1 MSKRSELAARA
12 FAVMLC
18 TWAVEGKADAVTDW
32 DVRSGAIV
40 AESGLGTPPA
50 IRVLALAHTAVYEA
64 VNAITRRHP
73 GANVPLQGP
82 HDASVEAAIAAAH
95 RATLTRLVPA
105 RQASI
110 DAAYQS
116 ALAALAAGP
125 ARDAG
130 VAIGERAAAAVL
142 ASRAD
147 DAAGTPEAYRPHTT
161 PGAYVPTASPA
172 VPHWVRRKPWLMANA
187 SQFRPGPPP
196 SLSSDA
202 WARDYDEVKVVGSR
216 SSERRNGEQTAIA
229 RFWEY
234 SLPPIYHGVV
244 RSVATLPGREIT
256 RNARLYAAVT
266 QAMDDAMIGVFDAKY
281 HYNFWRPV
289 TAIRNGDLDGHHATE
304 RDASWTPLADV
315 PMHPEYPSAHSI
327 LAAAVGTVLRA
338 EIGAGPTPV
347 LGTASPSAK
356 GATRHWTS
364 IDDFVREVSDARVY
378 EGIHFRTSTEVG
390 VEMGSRI
397 GALAV
402 ARYLALPHANAGP
415 TVAARDR

>member
-1 MSKRSELAARA
+1 MSKTSDSLPARSRD
-12 FAVMLC
+12 AVRGRP
-18 TWAVEGKADAVTDW
+18 TKADAVTDW
-32 DVRSGAIV
+32 DVRSGTIV

-50 IRVLALAHTAVYEA
+50 IRVLALAHCRLRA
-64 VNAITRRHP
+64 VNAITDATRRAP
-73 GANVPLQGP
+73 SAAGSARRVRGAAV
-82 HDASVEAAIAAAH
+82 AAAH
-95 RATLTRLVPA
+95 RATLMKLMPA

-116 ALAALAAGP
+116 AFT
-125 ARDAG
+125 
-130 VAIGERAAAAVL
+130 
-142 ASRAD
+142 ASRQNRRGMQASRSASGLPLRCWHRGATTCSRLKPTD
-147 DAAGTPEAYRPHTT
+147 RTPRSGSTCRPRARRSRAGA
-161 PGAYVPTASPA
+161 G
-172 VPHWVRRKPWLMANA
+172 KPLMANA
-187 SQFRPGPPP
+187 SHFRPGPPP
-196 SLSSDA
+196 SLSGDA
-202 WARDYDEVKVVGSR
+202 WARDYEEVRVLGAR
-216 SSERRNGEQTAIA
+216 SSERRSAEQTAIA

-289 TAIRNGDLDGHHATE
+289 TAIRNGALDGHDATE
-304 RDASWTPLADV
+304 RDASWAPLADV

-338 EIGAGPTPV
+338 EIGAGPTPM
-347 LGTASPSAK
+347 LGTASPTAK
-356 GATRHWTS
+356 GAARHWTS
-364 IDDFVREVSDARVY
+364 IDDFVREVSDARIY

-390 VEMGSRI
+390 VEMGERI

-402 ARYLALPHANAGP
+402 VRYLALPRASVGP
-415 TVAARDR
+415 AVTGRGR

>member
-1 MSKRSELAARA
+1 MSKTSEFAARA

-18 TWAVEGKADAVTDW
+18 AWAADGKADAVTDW
-32 DVRSGAIV
+32 DVRSGTIV

-64 VNAITRRHP
+64 VNTITGRYPGARHP
-73 GANVPLQGP
+73 LRGP
-82 HDASVEAAIAAAH
+82 QDASVEAAVAAAH
-95 RATLTRLVPA
+95 RATLMKLMPA

-116 ALAALAAGP
+116 AFAALAAGP

-142 ASRAD
+142 ASRGD
-147 DAAGTPEAYRPHTT
+147 DVLTPEAYRPHTT
-161 PGAYVPTASPA
+161 VGVYVPTASPA
-172 VPHWVRRKPWLMANA
+172 VPHWGRRKPWLMANA
-187 SQFRPGPPP
+187 SHFRPGPPP
-196 SLSSDA
+196 SLSGDA
-202 WARDYDEVKVVGSR
+202 WARDYEEVRVLGAR
-216 SSERRNGEQTAIA
+216 SSERRSAEQTAIA

-304 RDASWTPLADV
+304 RDASWAPLADV

-338 EIGAGPTPV
+338 EIGAGPTPM
-347 LGTASPSAK
+347 LGTASPTAK
-356 GATRHWTS
+356 GAARHWTS
-364 IDDFVREVSDARVY
+364 IDDFVREVSDARIY

-390 VEMGSRI
+390 VEMGERI

-402 ARYLALPHANAGP
+402 VRYLALPRASVGP
-415 TVAARDR
+415 AVTGRGR

>member
-1 MSKRSELAARA
+1 MSKRSEFAARA

-18 TWAVEGKADAVTDW
+18 AWAAEGKADAVTDW

-50 IRVLALAHTAVYEA
+50 IRVLALAHTAVYAA
-64 VNAITRRHP
+64 VNAITGRYP
-73 GANVPLQGP
+73 GTSVPLQGP

-95 RATLTRLVPA
+95 RATLTKLVPA

-116 ALAALAAGP
+116 ALGALAAGP

-142 ASRAD
+142 ESRAG

-196 SLSSDA
+196 SLSGDA
-202 WARDYDEVKVVGSR
+202 WARDYDEVKVIGSR
-216 SSERRNGEQTAIA
+216 SSKRRNAEQTAVA

-364 IDDFVREVSDARVY
+364 VDDFVREVSDARVY

-390 VEMGSRI
+390 VEMGTRI
-397 GALAV
+397 GELAV
-402 ARYLALPHANAGP
+402 ARYLALPQASVGPAAAGQG
-415 TVAARDR
+415 R